1 MWFLVVSTFGD
12 RTEPDRTD
20 HPLQWRVAMR
30 RSLVTGGAGFLGS
43 HLCARLVE
51 DGHQVIC
58 LDNFQTGRVENVA
71 HLLEGELARSFE
83 LVRHDVV
90 EPYFA
95 EVDEIYHL
103 ACPASPPRYQTNPV
117 RTLKTAVLGTMN
129 MLELAR
135 DTGARILISSTSEV
149 YGEPLEHPQR
159 EEYWGHVN
167 PVGKRSCYDEGKR
180 CGEALAVAYAEQQGV
195 DARLVRIF
203 NTYGPRMQEDDGRV
217 VPTFIQQA
225 LRGEPLTVYGDGQ
238 QTRSLCYQSD
248 LIEGLVAM
256 MGSPDGVGPVNLGN
270 PTEMTVL
277 QIAEAIRELT
287 GSRSAIEHRPL
298 PSDDPT
304 RRLPD
309 ITRARERL
317 GWEPR
322 VSLAEG
328 LAATIE
334 YFHARLPARGN
345 GKRARARTKLALF
358 Q

>member
-1 MWFLVVSTFGD
+1 
-12 RTEPDRTD
+12 
-20 HPLQWRVAMR
+20 
-30 RSLVTGGAGFLGS
+30 
-43 HLCARLVE
+43 
-51 DGHQVIC
+51 
-58 LDNFQTGRVENVA
+58 
-71 HLLEGELARSFE
+71 
-83 LVRHDVV
+83 
-90 EPYFA
+90 
-95 EVDEIYHL
+95 
-103 ACPASPPRYQTNPV
+103 
-117 RTLKTAVLGTMN
+117 
-129 MLELAR
+129 
-135 DTGARILISSTSEV
+135 
-149 YGEPLEHPQR
+149 
-159 EEYWGHVN
+159 
-167 PVGKRSCYDEGKR
+167 
-180 CGEALAVAYAEQQGV
+180 
-195 DARLVRIF
+195 
-203 NTYGPRMQEDDGRV
+203 MQEDDGRV

-225 LRGEPLTVYGDGQ
+225 LRGEPLTVYGDGR

-256 MGSPDGVGPVNLGN
+256 MEAPDGVGPVNLGN
-270 PTEMTVL
+270 PKEMTVL

-287 GSRSAIEHRPL
+287 GSCSAIEHRPL

-334 YFHARLPARGN
+334 YFKARLPVRAN